1 MTDRTGGEPPV
12 TGAKGPDELRR
23 QIERTRSELGDTVEE
38 LAGKMDVKGRA
49 RARAADLRDKAG
61 AMTVQLRSSAA
72 QAGHTVH
79 DKATQAGHTV
89 QDKATQAGHKVQD
102 RAAKTGHRVQDRTQR
117 AGEITQAGHK
127 VQDRAAKTGHRVQ
140 DRTQRAGE
148 ITQSKASRT
157 SAELERRAQHGV
169 PRLVRPLVMAAIRH
183 PRPTLIVGAALATVV
198 VVSWR
203 YPKK

>member
-1 MTDRTGGEPPV
+1 M

-79 DKATQAGHTV
+79 DKATQAGHKV
-89 QDKATQAGHKVQD
+89 QDRATQAGHK
-102 RAAKTGHRVQDRTQR
+102 VQDRTQR
-117 AGEITQAGHK
+117 AGEITQG
-127 VQDRAAKTGHRVQ
+127 
-140 DRTQRAGE
+140 
-148 ITQSKASRT
+148 KASET
-157 SAELERRAQHGV
+157 GTALERRAQHSV
-169 PRLVRPLVMAAIRH
+169 PQPVRPLVMAAIRH
-183 PRPTLIVGAALATVV
+183 PRPALIVGAALAAVV

>member
-1 MTDRTGGEPPV
+1 MTDRTGNEPPM

-79 DKATQAGHTV
+79 DKATH
-89 QDKATQAGHKVQD
+89 AGHKVQN
-102 RAAKTGHRVQDRTQR
+102 RTQR
-117 AGEITQAGHK
+117 AGEITQGK
-127 VQDRAAKTGHRVQ
+127 AAQ
-140 DRTQRAGE
+140 
-148 ITQSKASRT
+148 T
-157 SAELERRAQHGV
+157 STALERRAQHSV
-169 PRLVRPLVMAAIRH
+169 PQPVRPLVMAAIRH
-183 PRPTLIVGAALATVV
+183 PRPVLVVGAALAAVV

>member
-117 AGEITQAGHK
+117 AGEITQ
-127 VQDRAAKTGHRVQ
+127 
-140 DRTQRAGE
+140 
-148 ITQSKASRT
+148 SKASRT

-169 PRLVRPLVMAAIRH
+169 PRPVRPLVMAAIRH